1 MPINIISRKYVV
13 FDPPDAYAVL
23 NPVEGIGIAYNAST
37 SATTGARSAAA
48 TGSTGIGTSNNGS
61 VSVSVPPA
69 ISDPPTPAAIA
80 GMSATPLLN
89 YDWTGP
95 TPTAGWTLVNGPD
108 QPNNEKSVP
117 RASNVTIETDDPT
130 CSGGTYL
137 RAATRREAFGAY
149 SFTGVQMENFGTHR
163 FGAGQPFYVE
173 VRLRWTGY
181 EGCWPGPWL
190 IFYDG
195 ISSTYDSEIDIME
208 TPNTRQP
215 WTTLH
220 PYGWANAPGGGQ
232 VHVGAQYA
240 SSNDGG
246 WHRYGLR
253 VDRTGVYRYFD
264 NVHISSYLNAT
275 HASVFV
281 DSQMGLKFQHHC
293 GGNWPDDD
301 LGLARGT
308 TPRANVAF
316 PNYFDCDY
324 FRIYR

>member
-69 ISDPPTPAAIA
+69 VSDPPTPSAIA
-80 GMSATPLLN
+80 GMSSTPYRNWDWTGATPLA
-89 YDWTGP
+89 P
-95 TPTAGWTLVNGPD
+95 GWVIVNGD
-108 QPNNEKSVP
+108 DTPNGELSASKP
-117 RASNVTIETDDPT
+117 SNVTVETDDPT

-137 RAATRREAFGAY
+137 RLATRREVTFGQPF
-149 SFTGVQMENFGTHR
+149 SGVQMENFSSGF

-181 EGCWPGPWL
+181 EGCWPGPWM
-190 IFYDG
+190 IQYPA
-195 ISSTYDSEIDIME
+195 TPNSEIDIME

-220 PYGWANAPGGGQ
+220 PYGWAQN

-240 SSNDGG
+240 STNDGG

-264 NVHISSYLNAT
+264 NVHVSSYLNAT

-281 DSQMGLKFQHHC
+281 DANMGLKFQHFC
-293 GGNWPDDD
+293 GGTWPDQD
-301 LGLARGT
+301 LGLPAGT
-308 TPRANVAF
+308 TPRANVSF